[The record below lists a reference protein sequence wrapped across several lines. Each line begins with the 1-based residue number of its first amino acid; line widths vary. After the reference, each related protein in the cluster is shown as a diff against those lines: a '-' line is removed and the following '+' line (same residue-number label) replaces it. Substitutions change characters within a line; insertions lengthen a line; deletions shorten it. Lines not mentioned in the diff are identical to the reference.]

1 MVSLGGQHP
10 MPPHAKFHPWVF
22 LNGNHPH
29 PGGHEYR
36 MTPVEVFDNTFHTI
50 HYNKG
55 AIP

>member
-1 MVSLGGQHP
+1 
-10 MPPHAKFHPWVF
+10 MPPHAEFHPWVF

-36 MTPVEVFDNTFHTI
+36 MTPVEVFDNAFHTI